1 MKAREIKKVLMQD
14 VARDL
19 GVSKSLVSK
28 VLSNR
33 LGTSGVSEATAA
45 RIKDRAAELG
55 YQINL
60 SARALRRGRLGT
72 IGLFVHRAGDPGS
85 GIIEKILQGVVGAAH
100 EAGKKVIVALFEEQ
114 GEFQSLS
121 ASYSG
126 LIDGMIICGIEH
138 PELKDELL
146 KIAQSGTP
154 VVSMYSA
161 SIAPEIPNV
170 CMKDEE
176 LELLTIRH
184 LVAQGCR
191 KIGFVETKESIH
203 CRRASLLTGAGLPAK
218 PAFVFSTGD
227 LRYSYEA
234 GVAAA
239 QKILAENIDIDGL
252 MTDADAQAIAVVHT
266 LLKAGVRIPEQ
277 LKVVAVA
284 ATPYCSY
291 AMVPVT
297 SVAHQL
303 EESGRQAVRLMVD
316 LLDGRKVKDIHLPPL
331 LQAYESTAMRQA

>member
-1 MKAREIKKVLMQD
+1 MQMQD
-14 VARDL
+14 IARDL
-19 GVSKSLVSK
+19 GVSRSLVSK
-28 VLSNR
+28 VLNNR
-33 LGTSGVSEATAA
+33 LGTSGVSEATAV

-55 YQINL
+55 YRINL
-60 SARALRRGRLGT
+60 SARALRRGSLGT
-72 IGLFVHRAGDPGS
+72 IGLFIHRTGDPGS
-85 GIIEKILQGVVGAAH
+85 GIVEKILQGVVGSAH
-100 EAGKKVIVALFEEQ
+100 ETGRKVIVALFEEE

-121 ASYSG
+121 ASCSG

-146 KIAQSGTP
+146 QVVRSGTP
-154 VVSMYSA
+154 AVSMYSA
-161 SIAPEIPNV
+161 PISPEIPNV

-176 LELLTIRH
+176 IEALAIRH

-191 KIGFVETKESIH
+191 TIGFVETKQSIH
-203 CRRASLLTGAGLPAK
+203 RCRASLLSQAGLPEQ
-218 PAFVFSTGD
+218 PAFVFPTGN

-239 QKILAENIDIDGL
+239 RKILEEKPDIDGL

-291 AMVPVT
+291 AMVPIT

-303 EESGRQAVRLMVD
+303 EESGRAAVRLMAD
-316 LLDGRKVKDIHLPPL
+316 LLDGREAENIHIPPVL
-331 LQAYESTAMRQA
+331 TAYASTATT

>member
-1 MKAREIKKVLMQD
+1 MKKTGSRIQMKDIAL
-14 VARDL
+14 DL

-28 VLSNR
+28 VLSSR

-45 RIKDRAAELG
+45 RIKERAAELG
-55 YQINL
+55 YRLNL
-60 SARALRRGRLGT
+60 SARALRRGSLGT
-72 IGLFVHRAGDPGS
+72 IGLFIHRAGDPGC
-85 GIIEKILQGVVGAAH
+85 GVVEKILQGVVGSAH
-100 EAGKKVIVALFEEQ
+100 EAGKKVIVALFEEE

-121 ASYSG
+121 AGYSG
-126 LIDGMIICGIEH
+126 LIDGMILCGIEH
-138 PELKDELL
+138 PELKEELL
-146 KIAQSGTP
+146 KVVRSGTP
-154 VVSMYSA
+154 VVSMYSS

-176 LELLTIRH
+176 IEALAIRH

-191 KIGFVETKESIH
+191 RIGFVETKESIH
-203 CRRASLLTGAGLPAK
+203 RCRTLLLSESGLSGT
-218 PAFVFSTGD
+218 PAFVFPTGN

-239 QKILAENIDIDGL
+239 RKILEEKPDIDGL
-252 MTDADAQAIAVVHT
+252 MTDADVQAIAVVHT
-266 LLKAGVRIPEQ
+266 LLKAGIRIPEQ

-303 EESGRQAVRLMVD
+303 EESGRAAIRLMVD
-316 LLDGRKVKDIHLPPL
+316 LLEGRKTKDIYLPPVL
-331 LQAYESTAMRQA
+331 KAYASTATE